1 MFSPF
6 VIDLKNVGFSP
17 FLPQVKKAVNVLLS
31 YCHGDVKFVV
41 LYVTKIANFRN
52 CIINC
57 ERLFSLDL
65 NFSFVKA
72 PKKQFFH
79 SPISLAERISKFLT
93 LYTLLKYNIA
103 IL

>member
-6 VIDLKNVGFSP
+6 VIDLKNVRFSP

-41 LYVTKIANFRN
+41 LFVTKLANFRHFRN

-57 ERLFSLDL
+57 ERLFSLDF

-72 PKKQFFH
+72 SKKQFF
-79 SPISLAERISKFLT
+79 SFAKFYGGTNFKVFNSL
-93 LYTLLKYNIA
+93 YIA
-103 IL
+103 